1 MQKNKKLSGVE
12 EKSVVTGILDIIEE
26 YDVEIF
32 MRDGVILRG
41 SIFRPDTPGKF
52 PGLLIRTPYG
62 QIGGDIDRLEK
73 RPPHPVNIRDVVRA
87 GYVIMIQDTRGRYT
101 SDGEYIVNF
110 IENTGDAEDGYDTVE
125 WLAEQSYCN
134 GKIGTL
140 GISYNAWMQW
150 QLAKLRPPH
159 LKAMCAFSMPIKM
172 ADIDWTNG
180 IFRMARRIYWLMNS
194 IAPDMRKRRGMSKP
208 HTPVEAEKIWNNF
221 DFERWYSFMPWIDF
235 PQYLPEG
242 LAEHVREWF
251 KNPNSR
257 AWKPAEDIYKEI
269 EVPNL
274 DFSGWYDHCMETMK
288 NLNGMQKNARTETAR
303 TQTKLIIGPWNHVGL
318 GERKIGDVDFGPLAE
333 LNTHD
338 MIIRW
343 FDHWLKDLN
352 NGVEQEPTVRYFVMG
367 AGKWKIADTWPPIGA
382 EKFTYYLDSKG
393 AANEVKN
400 SGLLLR
406 KIPKESNCD
415 TYTYDPKDPT
425 PTIWTKEYF
434 TVPSDRNLLDYRQ
447 DILRYRTASL
457 EESIEVVGYPE
468 VVLYAS
474 SSAPDTDF
482 FVRLVDEHQ
491 DGTALEICYG
501 VVRARYRNSLDR
513 EELLAPGQITQFKI
527 KLGPTACHFLKG
539 HRIRLEI
546 ASSDFPNFDRN
557 HNTGKNDLFD
567 TELVTA
573 HQKIYHSAD
582 YPSQLILEVHNI
594 KN

>member
-1 MQKNKKLSGVE
+1 MQKNKKLLEVE
-12 EKSVVTGILDIIEE
+12 EKNVVTGILDIIEE
-26 YDVEIF
+26 YDVEVP

-41 SIFRPDTPGKF
+41 NIFRPDAPGKF

-62 QIGGDIDRLEK
+62 KKEADLDHWDK
-73 RPPHPVNIRDVVRA
+73 RTVNIRDAVRA
-87 GYVIMIQDTRGRYT
+87 GYVIMIQDSRGRYN
-101 SDGEYIVNF
+101 SNGEFLIDF
-110 IENTGDAEDGYDTVE
+110 LENTGDAEDGYDTVE
-125 WLAEQSYCN
+125 WLAEQIYCN

-140 GISYNAWMQW
+140 GVSYRAWMQW
-150 QLAKLRPPH
+150 ELAKLRPPH
-159 LKAMCAFSMPIKM
+159 LKAMCACSVPIKM
-172 ADIDWTNG
+172 IDVDWTAG
-180 IFRMARRIYWLMNS
+180 IFRMARRIFWLMNT

-208 HTPVEAEKIWNNF
+208 HTPEEANEIWNNF
-221 DFERWYSFMPWIDF
+221 PFERWFSFMPWIDF

-242 LAEHVREWF
+242 LAEYVKEWF
-251 KNPNSR
+251 KNPNGR
-257 AWKPAEDIYKEI
+257 AWKLEDTYKEI

-303 TQTKLIIGPWNHVGL
+303 SQTKLIIGPWNHVSL
-318 GERKIGDVDFGPLAE
+318 GKRKIGDIDFGPLAE
-333 LNTHD
+333 LNMHD
-338 MIIRW
+338 ILIRW
-343 FDHWLKDLN
+343 FDHWLKDLD
-352 NGVEQEPTVRYFVMG
+352 NGVEQEPAVRYFVMG
-367 AGKWKIADTWPPIGA
+367 PGKWKIADTWPPIGA
-382 EKFTYYLDSKG
+382 EKSTYYLDSKG
-393 AANEVKN
+393 EANKVEI
-400 SGLLLR
+400 SGLLSR
-406 KIPKESNCD
+406 KIPKGSDCD
-415 TYTYDPKDPT
+415 TYIYDPKDPV
-425 PTIWTKEYF
+425 PTIWTKEFF
-434 TVPSDRNLLDYRQ
+434 TVPSDRSLLNYRQ
-447 DILRYRTASL
+447 DILRYRTAPL

-501 VVRARYRNSLDR
+501 VVRVRYRNSLDR

-546 ASSDFPNFDRN
+546 VSSDFPNFDRN

-567 TELVTA
+567 TELVIA

-582 YPSQLILEVHNI
+582 YPSQLILEVNNI